1 MITTNEGLLEAWA
14 NQLETMEQNLESFFG
29 APSITPTL
37 PVVTTREGMLEAI
50 ATELESV
57 DTNMKSNCPA
67 VAKGTSV
74 IIATKNAP
82 KSVKSVTIKGV
93 ATGLNGMFL
102 VDGNVTISGVS
113 VRTNTVRC
121 YVSVLDY
128 EKTTESRNAAI
139 SSYLPTQ
146 EVYSNDIPGVLLAA
160 GANYRAY
167 ISFPVEWLSETTAA
181 GIKAYLTDHPLT
193 IWYVTNTYDA
203 TADQYYTMS
212 VTESDDTFHG
222 IATSN
227 AIAPLAA
234 GDSIDFVRGIITRGD
249 VASSISLT
257 ESCDNLYGNLTIAC
271 LNPLTVKYVKDL
283 S

>member
-128 EKTTESRNAAI
+128 EKTTDSRNAAI
-139 SSYLPTQ
+139 SSYLPTHD
-146 EVYSNDIPGVLLAA
+146 VYSNDIPGVLLAA
-160 GANYRAY
+160 GSNYRAY

-193 IWYVTNTYDA
+193 IWYV
-203 TADQYYTMS
+203 ADTPTTKQFYAIS
-212 VTESDDTFHG
+212 VTESNGTYHG
-222 IATSN
+222 IATAN
-227 AIAPLAA
+227 AIDPLQD
-234 GDSIDFVRGIITRGD
+234 GDSIDFVKGVVTRAGVTTDEAITEAFDNINGD
-249 VASSISLT
+249 
-257 ESCDNLYGNLTIAC
+257 LTITCA
-271 LNPLTVKYVKDL
+271 NTVTVKYVKDA